1 MDFVVEEQQIKSDN
15 SLWVERYRPQILGDY
30 IGNETVK
37 ETCQSYLKKQD
48 IPHLLFYGPAGT
60 GKTTLAKL
68 LARNIKCDVM
78 YINASAERGID
89 TIRDKIRNFSSSAGF
104 KPLKILILDE
114 CDQLT
119 ADAQGALRST
129 METYS
134 AHTRLILTCNY
145 RERIIDPI
153 VSRCQCFEIKP
164 ISKKD
169 VALRLVS
176 ILQSENVSFTQED
189 IVFIIN
195 AYYPD
200 IRKVINFAQQSA
212 LDGAIKIC
220 KENAVEADLLSKIV
234 DLIKTSTNSKE
245 TVNQIRVLIT
255 DVDPNFLDEVY
266 QYLYTKV
273 ESYAKGKEALVIIEI
288 AEELKSSA
296 LVIPKAREITFLSC
310 IYKIL
315 KHLK

>member
-1 MDFVVEEQQIKSDN
+1 
-15 SLWVERYRPQILGDY
+15 
-30 IGNETVK
+30 
-37 ETCQSYLKKQD
+37 
-48 IPHLLFYGPAGT
+48 
-60 GKTTLAKL
+60 
-68 LARNIKCDVM
+68 M

-89 TIRDKIRNFSSSAGF
+89 TIRDRMRDFSSSAGF
-104 KPLKILILDE
+104 KLLKILVLDE

-119 ADAQGALRST
+119 GPAQGALRNT
-129 METYS
+129 MEAYS
-134 AHTRLILTCNY
+134 AHTRLILTCNH

-189 IVFIIN
+189 IVFIVN
-195 AYYPD
+195 TYYPD

-212 LDGAIKIC
+212 IDGTIKIC
-220 KENAVEADLLSKIV
+220 KENAVEADLLGKIV
-234 DLIKTSTNSKE
+234 DLIKTSTSTKE
-245 TVNQIRVLIT
+245 TVNKIRGLIT

-266 QYLYTKV
+266 QYLYTRV
-273 ESYAKGKEALVIIEI
+273 DDYAKGKEALVIIEL
-288 AEELKSSA
+288 AEEIKSSS
-296 LVIPKAREITFLSC
+296 LVIPKAREITFLAC